1 MGLPSPALG
10 ITLSPCPLRTIPGG
24 WGLDRAV
31 MALPPWQIVTMP
43 EYLQRRFGG
52 ERIRMYLSSLSLLL
66 SIFTKISV
74 SSPPFNSVTNPG
86 LISSSQ
92 KVIFGFKPCV
102 AKLGESSYCR
112 MLQEGVGQKLGICGQ
127 MLCVTSQEFIGRSS
141 SDGPSQGAPMDVWL
155 CVRIPKLALQQRL
168 WVKRAQRLGCTA
180 WVCLCALAA
189 MLSGI
194 LKGPGRAGD

>member
-1 MGLPSPALG
+1 MGLLSPALG
-10 ITLSPCPLRTIPGG
+10 ITLSPCPPRTIPGG

-112 MLQEGVGQKLGICGQ
+112 MLQERVGQKLGICGQ

-141 SDGPSQGAPMDVWL
+141 SGGPSQGAPMDVRL